1 MMKKSLFFLLI
12 GNENSYTGHKR
23 QLERERERERERE
36 GEKKAKDFNEFSFLL
51 LSAYIY
57 IWDGLYV
64 RENEDESYDSE
75 LTS

>member
-1 MMKKSLFFLLI
+1 MKKSLFFLLI

-23 QLERERERERERE
+23 QLERERE